1 MSFFLLIW
9 SISSL
14 AFIAL
19 ASAMS
24 KHQKQIFNRELNPA
38 QSRVSASLG
47 WLLLLTS
54 LMICLFSGKI
64 SSMLSYWVGV
74 LTFAAL
80 LIGLMLSYYSDKIKS
95 LAYLLIGLTII
106 TTGFLLF

>member
-38 QSRVSASLG
+38 QNRIATILG

-54 LMICLFSGKI
+54 LVICLLSGKI

-106 TTGFLLF
+106 SAGFLLF

>member
-9 SISSL
+9 LISSL

-19 ASAMS
+19 ASAMT

-38 QSRVSASLG
+38 QSRIATILG

-54 LMICLFSGKI
+54 LVICLLSGKI

-74 LTFAAL
+74 LAFAAL

-106 TTGFLLF
+106 SAGFLQV

>member
-19 ASAMS
+19 ASSMT
-24 KHQKQIFNRELNPA
+24 KHQKQIFNRELHPA
-38 QSRVSASLG
+38 QSRIATIMG

-54 LMICLFSGKI
+54 LVICLLSGKI

-106 TTGFLLF
+106 SAGFLLF

>member
-24 KHQKQIFNRELNPA
+24 KHQKQIFNCELNLA
-38 QSRVSASLG
+38 QSRIATILG

-54 LMICLFSGKI
+54 LVICLLSGKI

-74 LTFAAL
+74 STFAAL

-95 LAYLLIGLTII
+95 LTYLLIGLTII

>member
-19 ASAMS
+19 ASAMT
-24 KHQKQIFNRELNPA
+24 KHQKQIFNCELNPA
-38 QSRVSASLG
+38 QSRIATILG

-54 LMICLFSGKI
+54 LVICLLSGKI

-74 LTFAAL
+74 LTFSAL

-106 TTGFLLF
+106 SAGFLLF

>member
-9 SISSL
+9 LISSL

-19 ASAMS
+19 ASAMT
-24 KHQKQIFNRELNPA
+24 KHQKQIFNRELNPV
-38 QSRVSASLG
+38 QSSIATTLG

-54 LMICLFSGKI
+54 LVICLLSGKI

-80 LIGLMLSYYSDKIKS
+80 LIGLMLSYYPDKIKN
-95 LAYLLIGLTII
+95 LAYLLIGLTVL
-106 TTGFLLF
+106 TAGFLLF